1 MADPTGQ
8 AAEDPRLSATED
20 VVLTPLAIRLQQ
32 LALARGVTVA
42 TAESCTGGLIGH
54 ALTSVPGSS
63 DYFLGGIISYANEVK
78 TGLLDVPASAIEH
91 HGAVSAQVAV
101 AMAEGVRAQIGC
113 DYGVAVTGVA
123 GPGGGTEAKPVGLTY
138 VAAAGPDGH
147 EVRRHLWTGDREEN
161 KTHSA
166 AAALEL
172 LLELL
177 EPGARR

>member
-1 MADPTGQ
+1 MADPAGQ

-32 LALARGVTVA
+32 LALARAMTVA

-78 TGLLDVPASAIEH
+78 TGLLDVPVSAIAH

-113 DYGVAVTGVA
+113 DYAVAATGVA